1 MVDLNSLLPA
11 NSGWTLT
18 QASAINNEGQI
29 VGYGIHNGAT
39 HAFLLDLSEIAP
51 SSLVWNTTGG
61 GADLSYQ
68 ISGSDLSEPT
78 TIQLDWATGTTTDT
92 IVGEP
97 IDTITSGTT
106 VGTYGPIHVDADT
119 LGKAP
124 EGAKYLLAV
133 TDPDHEVD
141 QQEQVEMSA
150 KY

>member
-1 MVDLNSLLPA
+1 MKVRSL
-11 NSGWTLT
+11 GMEFTM
-18 QASAINNEGQI
+18 GQP
-29 VGYGIHNGAT
+29 T
-39 HAFLLDLSEIAP
+39 HSCSHLSEIAP

-119 LGKAP
+119 LGKVAP
-124 EGAKYLLAV
+124 EDARA
-133 TDPDHEVD
+133 PA
-141 QQEQVEMSA
+141 SCRRP
-150 KY
+150 